1 MNQIVRLIIGGLM
14 IGCVY
19 GVLGMAYSLVY
30 KATGL
35 MNLAQ
40 GEFLMIGAFLG
51 LTFYKIWGLPYA
63 VAIVLTFAVMF
74 ALGWLIQVGLITKLL
89 KRGATFAY
97 IILCTAAISMI
108 LQNGALVVWGAIPLY
123 FPSIFP
129 VTTVKFFGVNV
140 APEQLVVLGL
150 GITAMFGLHLFLNK
164 TKFGTAM
171 RAAALNPKAASSMGI
186 NVSVTRGVTWGLSA
200 SLAGMLGAALG
211 PYYGVYTTMGALIGQ
226 KAFAGAVAGGY
237 GNIYG
242 AIIGGMFFGFLETF
256 TSAYITTVYK
266 DCICFGVMILVLV
279 FMPTGLFKEQV
290 LE

>member
-74 ALGWLIQVGLITKLL
+74 ALGWLVQVGLITKLL

-140 APEQLVVLGL
+140 APEQPRRNVGGGARPILRCIYDNGRTNRTEGVCRRGS
-150 GITAMFGLHLFLNK
+150 GRIRQHLRSDHWRHVFWLPGD
-164 TKFGTAM
+164 FY
-171 RAAALNPKAASSMGI
+171 
-186 NVSVTRGVTWGLSA
+186 V
-200 SLAGMLGAALG
+200 
-211 PYYGVYTTMGALIGQ
+211 GVYH
-226 KAFAGAVAGGY
+226 Y
-237 GNIYG
+237 G
-242 AIIGGMFFGFLETF
+242 L
-256 TSAYITTVYK
+256 
-266 DCICFGVMILVLV
+266 
-279 FMPTGLFKEQV
+279 
-290 LE
+290 

>member
-1 MNQIVRLIIGGLM
+1 MNQIIRLIIGGLM

-19 GVLGMAYSLVY
+19 GVLGMGYSLVY

-40 GEFLMIGAFLG
+40 GDFLMIGAFIG
-51 LTFYKIWGLPYA
+51 LTFYQILGLPYA
-63 VAIVLTFAVMF
+63 VAIILTFVVMF
-74 ALGWLIQVGLITKLL
+74 ALGWIVQVGLITKLL

-123 FPSIFP
+123 FPSIFD
-129 VTTVKFFGVNV
+129 VTTVKILGVKV

-150 GITAMFGLHLFLNK
+150 GVSMMFGLHIFLNK
-164 TKFGTAM
+164 TRFGTAM
-171 RAAALNPKAASSMGI
+171 RAAALNAKAASALGI

-200 SLAGMLGAALG
+200 GLAGILGAALG
-211 PYYGVYTTMGALIGQ
+211 PYYGVYTTLGALIGQ

-256 TSAYITTVYK
+256 TAAYLTTIYK
-266 DCICFGVMILVLV
+266 DCISFGVMILLLI

>member
-1 MNQIVRLIIGGLM
+1 MNQIIRLIIGGLM

-40 GEFLMIGAFLG
+40 GDFLMIGAFVG
-51 LTFYKIWGLPYA
+51 LTFYKILGLPYA
-63 VAIVLTFAVMF
+63 LAIILTFVVMF
-74 ALGWLIQVGLITKLL
+74 ALGWMVQVGLITKLL

-108 LQNGALVVWGAIPLY
+108 LQNGALVIWGAIPLY
-123 FPSIFP
+123 FPSIFES
-129 VTTVKFFGVNV
+129 TTVKFLGVKV

-150 GITAMFGLHLFLNK
+150 GITMMFGLHIFLNK

-200 SLAGMLGAALG
+200 GLAGILGAALG
-211 PYYGVYTTMGALIGQ
+211 PYYGVYTTLGALIGQ

-256 TSAYITTVYK
+256 TAAYVTTVYK
-266 DCICFGVMILVLV
+266 DCISFGVMILLLI